1 MKWLV
6 VLLIGSASLLA
17 SCQESSW
24 VLGVNNTGS
33 GNMFLQASA
42 ANGDVT
48 MYSADLSGENE
59 VPSTGSEGTGIAKF
73 HVMKDGSIRWS
84 LRVTNLND
92 IFAAHIHN
100 GLPGVNGPIV
110 VHLFDGDPSAPVSGL
125 NVRGVITDPT
135 EAAMVLDLFT
145 SGSAYVNVHT
155 TAFQGG
161 EIRGPVLPKETGG
174 GGSQP

>member
-6 VLLIGSASLLA
+6 LLLIVSASLLA
-17 SCQESSW
+17 SCEDASW
-24 VLGVNNTGS
+24 VVAVNNTDGEI
-33 GNMFLQASA
+33 FFRTSA
-42 ANGDVT
+42 AAGQVT
-48 MYSADLSGENE
+48 MYSASLNGQNE
-59 VPSTGSEGTGIAKF
+59 VPPTDSQGTGLARF

-92 IFAAHIHN
+92 IFAAHIHD
-100 GLPGVNGPIV
+100 GVPGENGPIV

-135 EAAMVLDLFT
+135 EAATVLELFT

-161 EIRGPVLPKETGG
+161 EIRGPVVPKETGG
-174 GGSQP
+174 GGQQ